1 MARGARPLI
10 ARRRRLTSHGIPAGS
25 LTVARGVLDAVACP
39 FVDGSLLDEP
49 GVLRTALAA
58 LPARAERIS
67 GGFVD
72 GAHTAASVAALARA
86 LARRGRD
93 VVVVVALRS
102 DKDLAGV
109 AAAILKYLD
118 PKRVVCCSCGDG
130 FVAADALAE
139 AFPAADVAASV
150 VDALGAVPCDASYVR
165 IALGSFELAAL
176 ARGAWGPS

>member
-1 MARGARPLI
+1 M
-10 ARRRRLTSHGIPAGS
+10 
-25 LTVARGVLDAVACP
+25 ARGVLDAVACP
-39 FVDGSLLDEP
+39 FVDGGLLDDP
-49 GVLRTALAA
+49 VVLRTALAA
-58 LPARAERIS
+58 LPARAERVP
-67 GGFVD
+67 GGLVD

-130 FVAADALAE
+130 FVAADVLAK
-139 AFPAADVAASV
+139 AFPAADVASSAAA
-150 VDALGAVPCDASYVR
+150 ALSSLPGDASYVR

-176 ARGAWGPS
+176 ARGAWSPS